1 MRRIGPFLSTTLVA
15 LALVLALPP
24 GIQPAAA
31 GGAPNPIK
39 AALQAGADRLVSL
52 QNPDG
57 GWFWTVGDLDCG
69 LGVGISCANTFGVT
83 ALGLVNAYRVTHDPD
98 HLAAAKAAGDAL
110 VATHAAGPAC
120 DADPATG
127 ADRPYTVDTYFLMAE
142 LAKVTHGSTSHTYRN
157 VASDWF
163 ACVIADFPNAA
174 DRADNRIDR
183 RIGQGLNNLG
193 AWDAGLD
200 IRAAIAL
207 HERSYALAEALQ
219 VIARQV
225 DWDLDD
231 PDCPGCQTLAK
242 GLLLA
247 AMKPLRGNPTVR
259 AALADWQSDILALQM
274 PDGSWNG
281 DTQITSYVLMGLD
294 ETSQSKAVRKAIKKG
309 TAFLFSIRLGLGN
322 GGFGLGVGF
331 ETDEN
336 TEVDSEALQA
346 LFAVRDSSD

>member
-1 MRRIGPFLSTTLVA
+1 MRRISSFLSTILIA
-15 LALVLALPP
+15 LALALAVPS
-24 GIQPAAA
+24 GILPAAA
-31 GGAPNPIK
+31 DGPIK
-39 AALQAGADRLVSL
+39 AALQAGADRLVTL
-52 QNPDG
+52 QNADG

-69 LGVGISCANTFGVT
+69 LGVGVSCPNTFGVT

-110 VATHAAGPAC
+110 VATHGAGPIC
-120 DADPATG
+120 DANPGTF
-127 ADRPYTVDTYFLMAE
+127 ADRPFTVDTYFLMAE

-157 VASDWF
+157 VARDWF
-163 ACVIADFPNAA
+163 ACVIADFPDAA
-174 DRADNRIDR
+174 DRADNRING

-219 VIARQV
+219 VIARQA
-225 DWDLDD
+225 DWDVAD
-231 PDCPGCQTLAK
+231 PDCPGCETLAK

-247 AMKPLRGNPTVR
+247 AMKPLRGNSAVR
-259 AALADWQSDILALQM
+259 AALADWQGDILALQM
-274 PDGSWNG
+274 PDGSWNA

-294 ETSQSKAVRKAIKKG
+294 ETSQSKAVRKAIKNG
-309 TAFLFSIRLGLGN
+309 TEFLLSMGLGN

-336 TEVDSEALQA
+336 TEVDSEVLQA
-346 LFAVRDSSD
+346 LFAVRDSSH